1 MKNVNSLIIACI
13 TLVATASVV
22 SGLNYGIKF
31 LSILAFNAGMFL
43 LLTVVFLDNTWFFL
57 NLMVQTFGHYFQNI
71 IMLSFFTDAFAEIG
85 RDGNGALGS
94 ELSEAPDGFYP
105 SESSLM
111 ASWTIFYWGW
121 WISWAPFVGTFL
133 ARISRGR
140 TVAQLIVYSLVAPL
154 LYSIIWFCVFGGA
167 AIKDQW
173 TFLNAEAANAAAGTQ
188 VYEKVVDGAT
198 GIDCY
203 SVNAG
208 GLALACNLWGSGTA
222 EGMFFLLLQSY
233 EPYGNFLTGVSIFS
247 LIVYF
252 ITSSDSGSLVVDT
265 IAANGKDCSNVQR
278 VFWSFTEGIVAI
290 GLMQAGGS
298 DSTAALQAISVVM
311 GLPYTIVLCFMC
323 VSLSVACEQEDKGS
337 QQACR
342 SGFKLELYRG
352 IFDILEF
359 ACSFDPKYLHSFLSS
374 IVPFLKD
381 SILPFLT
388 VWSCFSKLGNGKMST
403 FNTLNSVLAVV
414 FTIMWISLR
423 VATVADAKYAS
434 LSSFSWTFYVAFVC
448 IVTQVRTQ
456 VRLAYKIDGNIV
468 EDFLASFL
476 YPMVLMQCA
485 VQVEESKDVK
495 PIQVEESK
503 DVKPIQVEESN
514 DVKPIQEE
522 ESEA

>member
-1 MKNVNSLIIACI
+1 MLKGDR
-13 TLVATASVV
+13 TA
-22 SGLNYGIKF
+22 L
-31 LSILAFNAGMFL
+31 LS
-43 LLTVVFLDNTWFFL
+43 
-57 NLMVQTFGHYFQNI
+57 
-71 IMLSFFTDAFAEIG
+71 
-85 RDGNGALGS
+85 
-94 ELSEAPDGFYP
+94 
-105 SESSLM
+105 
-111 ASWTIFYWGW
+111 
-121 WISWAPFVGTFL
+121 
-133 ARISRGR
+133 
-140 TVAQLIVYSLVAPL
+140 
-154 LYSIIWFCVFGGA
+154 
-167 AIKDQW
+167 
-173 TFLNAEAANAAAGTQ
+173 
-188 VYEKVVDGAT
+188 
-198 GIDCY
+198 
-203 SVNAG
+203 
-208 GLALACNLWGSGTA
+208 
-222 EGMFFLLLQSY
+222 
-233 EPYGNFLTGVSIFS
+233 
-247 LIVYF
+247 
-252 ITSSDSGSLVVDT
+252 
-265 IAANGKDCSNVQR
+265 
-278 VFWSFTEGIVAI
+278 
-290 GLMQAGGS
+290 
-298 DSTAALQAISVVM
+298 
-311 GLPYTIVLCFMC
+311 
-323 VSLSVACEQEDKGS
+323 GS

-423 VATVADAKYAS
+423 VATVADAEYAS

>member
-1 MKNVNSLIIACI
+1 
-13 TLVATASVV
+13 
-22 SGLNYGIKF
+22 
-31 LSILAFNAGMFL
+31 
-43 LLTVVFLDNTWFFL
+43 
-57 NLMVQTFGHYFQNI
+57 
-71 IMLSFFTDAFAEIG
+71 
-85 RDGNGALGS
+85 
-94 ELSEAPDGFYP
+94 
-105 SESSLM
+105 
-111 ASWTIFYWGW
+111 
-121 WISWAPFVGTFL
+121 
-133 ARISRGR
+133 
-140 TVAQLIVYSLVAPL
+140 
-154 LYSIIWFCVFGGA
+154 
-167 AIKDQW
+167 
-173 TFLNAEAANAAAGTQ
+173 
-188 VYEKVVDGAT
+188 
-198 GIDCY
+198 
-203 SVNAG
+203 
-208 GLALACNLWGSGTA
+208 
-222 EGMFFLLLQSY
+222 MFFLLLQSY
-233 EPYGNFLTGVSIFS
+233 EPYGNLLTGLAIFS

-265 IAANGKDCSNVQR
+265 IAANGKDCSVVQR

-381 SILPFLT
+381 AILPFLT

-456 VRLAYKIDGNIV
+456 VRLAYQIDGNIV
-468 EDFLASFL
+468 EDFLASFFL

-485 VQVEESKDVK
+485 FQCQDSNDVSVDVDVK
-495 PIQVEESK
+495 PTLEEQK
-503 DVKPIQVEESN
+503 
-514 DVKPIQEE
+514 
-522 ESEA
+522 EANQD